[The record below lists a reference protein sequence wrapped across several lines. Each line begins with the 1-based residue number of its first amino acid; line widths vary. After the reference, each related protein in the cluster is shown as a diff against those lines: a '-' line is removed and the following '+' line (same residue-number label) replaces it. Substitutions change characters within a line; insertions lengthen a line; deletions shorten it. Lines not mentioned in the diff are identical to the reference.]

1 MLTLDVHHLDFAYS
15 ETPVL
20 MDISFGV
27 EPGRICGLIGPNGS
41 GKTTLFKCLNG
52 LLEPRKGYV
61 SFAGKRVGDMSRK
74 AVAGLM
80 AVVPQQSDVAFSFT
94 ALHMVLMAKAAR
106 LSMWQRPSL
115 DDAGKAENILETL
128 GMGNLSQRPYNAL
141 SGGERQIIL
150 LARAMFQ
157 SPSVLL
163 LDEPTAHLD
172 FKNQHLI
179 LDTVHRITRQESL
192 TTVVSLHDPNL
203 ASRYCDTVVML
214 KQGRV
219 FGCGPARDLFQAETI
234 ESVYGIKVIVAGK
247 ASGNVTIIP
256 DMNQGSPL
264 VLKSVARA

>member
-1 MLTLDVHHLDFAYS
+1 MPILDVHHLDFDYS
-15 ETPVL
+15 DTPVL
-20 MDISFGV
+20 RDITFGV
-27 EPGRICGLIGPNGS
+27 TPGRVCGLLGPNGS

-61 SFAGKRVGDMSRK
+61 SFAGKRVGGMSRR

-115 DDAGKAENILETL
+115 EDAAKAERVLQTL
-128 GMGNLSQRPYNAL
+128 GMGRLSQRPYNAL
-141 SGGERQIIL
+141 SGGERQIVL

-179 LDTVHRITRQESL
+179 LDMVRRITRQEGL

-219 FGCGPARDLFQAETI
+219 FDCGPARDLFQAETI
-234 ESVYGIKVIVAGK
+234 ESVFGIKVIVTGK
-247 ASGNVTIIP
+247 DPGNVTIIP
-256 DMNQGSPL
+256 DMTPGSPL
-264 VLKSVARA
+264 ALKPAARA